1 MQCRAAQQRIDQ
13 EVRASTDPALAVHL
27 AYCATCRAD
36 QERADARLLMALLNG
51 EIISGP
57 PQREGSTAD
66 TPPHAPPTPHV
77 PPTPRGVSTVARRA
91 GWLRPTGW
99 VLIGIVVV
107 WLGFM
112 AGRVAFAA
120 YTIQRNI
127 AAMQVAPTPVL
138 RVPEDQQPSVPAPI
152 VAATE
157 LPALDPPPLPTLAPA
172 PLATAVIP
180 TDPADLPPTPVRPPY
195 QPSATPV
202 QLPAVDGTNPD
213 VVTLPTL
220 IPVAAA
226 PMTASNATQPA
237 LTVLLLGSDRRPGE
251 GWGTRSD
258 AIIVARID
266 PARQRIALLSLP
278 RDLIVP
284 IPGYG
289 SARVNAATVYGDL
302 YPELGGSSE
311 LARRTISEYLGVPID
326 HVVRA
331 DFNAFVRGID
341 AIGGIEILVEQE
353 LYDPLYPTINYG
365 YQAVYFA
372 PGPNRMDGATALI
385 YSRVR
390 HMDSNYARNRRQQQ
404 VILAILNQVRTQD
417 LLSQVETIA
426 DLTTALRDDIQTD
439 LSLEQM
445 VGLAWAMRGI
455 TPEMVERY
463 AIDEQIVS
471 EGVLANDPYA
481 TFANPGAVAELA
493 RLLMNG
499 P

>member
-1 MQCRAAQQRIDQ
+1 MAFW
-13 EVRASTDPALAVHL
+13 VAV
-27 AYCATCRAD
+27 
-36 QERADARLLMALLNG
+36 G
-51 EIISGP
+51 
-57 PQREGSTAD
+57 
-66 TPPHAPPTPHV
+66 
-77 PPTPRGVSTVARRA
+77 
-91 GWLRPTGW
+91 
-99 VLIGIVVV
+99 IGAI
-107 WLGFM
+107 WLGVV

-127 AAMQVAPTPVL
+127 AAMQVAPTPAL
-138 RVPEDQQPSVPAPI
+138 RVPDVGAPSDSPAPPI
-152 VAATE
+152 ATVE
-157 LPALDPPPLPTLAPA
+157 PVPTQLPTLAPA
-172 PLATAVIP
+172 VLETAVIAA
-180 TDPADLPPTPVRPPY
+180 DPADPAPTVARPAY

-202 QLPAVDGTNPD
+202 QLPAVDGSNQVD
-213 VVTLPTL
+213 GADQVVRLPTL
-220 IPVAAA
+220 MPVAAA
-226 PMTASNATQPA
+226 SAPDPGNQQAVTI
-237 LTVLLLGSDRRPGE
+237 LLLGSDRRPGE

-258 AIIVARID
+258 AIMLARID
-266 PARQRIALLSLP
+266 PARQRVALLSLP

-289 SARVNAATVYGDL
+289 SARVNAATVYGEL
-302 YPELGGSSE
+302 YPQLGGGTA

-331 DFNAFVRGID
+331 DFFAFVDAVD
-341 AIGGIEILVEQE
+341 AIGGIEIVVEQE
-353 LYDPLYPTINYG
+353 LYDPQYPTMNYG
-365 YQAVYFA
+365 YQAVYFP
-372 PGPNRMDGATALI
+372 PGPTWMDGETALI

-426 DLTTALRDDIQTD
+426 TLTTALRDDIQTD

-445 VGLAWAMRGI
+445 VSLAWAMRGI

-463 AIDEQIVS
+463 AIDERMVS

-481 TFANPGAVAELA
+481 TFADPGAVAEVA
-493 RLLMNG
+493 RLLIDG